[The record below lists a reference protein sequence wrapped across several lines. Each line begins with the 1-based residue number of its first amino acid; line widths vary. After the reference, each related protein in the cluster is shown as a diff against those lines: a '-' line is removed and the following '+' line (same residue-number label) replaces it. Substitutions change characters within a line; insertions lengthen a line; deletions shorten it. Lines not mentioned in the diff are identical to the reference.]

1 MTHGNIE
8 SNPGPKIKISNY
20 FSCCYWNVNSIMTHK
35 KLPLISAQNTIH
47 KYDIICIPV
56 SYLNNTAYNNVLSI
70 DGYNLIKADQP
81 NSQNKVGMCTL
92 NNS

>member
-1 MTHGNIE
+1 MTHR
-8 SNPGPKIKISNY
+8 
-20 FSCCYWNVNSIMTHK
+20 
-35 KLPLISAQNTIH
+35 KLPLIPGQNTIH

-70 DGYNLIKADQP
+70 DGYNLIKADHP
-81 NSQNKVGMCTL
+81 KNQNKVGVCTL